1 MIETARLTRL
11 LATGPP
17 LRADDW
23 SLGDASLE
31 AVLAV
36 LERGSRVVAEC
47 GCGRST
53 VVIARALRELGGGE
67 VHSLEHDPAWAQLCR
82 AQLAAEGLTG
92 IATVIEAP
100 LGPHHLAQPG
110 CGWYAA
116 WALAQLPEAGIELLL
131 VDGPPA
137 GDPEIERSRYP
148 ALPALAGRLAH
159 GATIVLDDAGRAGE
173 RWVLERWEDEL
184 GLQFDRREPEDVAVG
199 VYIPPPITTS

>member
-1 MIETARLTRL
+1 L

-23 SLGDASLE
+23 SLDDAALE
-31 AVLAV
+31 VVLAE
-36 LERGSRVVAEC
+36 LGRGPRVVAEC

-82 AQLAAEGLTG
+82 MQLAAEGLSE

-100 LGPHHLAQPG
+100 LGPHALAQPG
-110 CGWYAA
+110 CGWYAG
-116 WALAQLPEAGIELLL
+116 WAVAQLPESGIELLL

-137 GDPEIERSRYP
+137 GDPELEHSRYP
-148 ALPALAGRLAH
+148 ALPALAGRLAP
-159 GATIVLDDAGRAGE
+159 GATVVLDDASRSGE

-184 GLQFDRREPEDVAVG
+184 GMNFEHREAECVAIG